1 MRSRCRHSAFTLM
14 ELILVMLIVA
24 LIAGL
29 LAPSLIH
36 FTAGRAVDNFGQDFV
51 GLCQLA
57 RTHATSEAQPYF
69 LVIDSQQVTLSTDRP
84 GQQPPAQQQRS
95 SQNSISKPAAELAI
109 PQGIRLTMQA
119 VNDPTG
125 QPQPRI
131 IELLPWDPTLQPQPQ
146 TTQRNGQLLDGTA
159 GGSETLWTMPADS
172 HYIEFTPTGRTDP
185 MTIEITDGSGHS
197 IQIACASPTEGFHV
211 VEAAR

>member
-1 MRSRCRHSAFTLM
+1 M
-14 ELILVMLIVA
+14 ELVLVMLIVA

-36 FTAGRAVDNFGQDFV
+36 FTAGRAVDNFGHELI

-57 RTHATSEAQPYF
+57 RTRATSEGQSYF
-69 LVIDSQQVTLSTDRP
+69 LVFDSGQVTLSTDRP
-84 GQQPPAQQQRS
+84 GQQQQRTP
-95 SQNSISKPAAELAI
+95 QNPSAAPATELPI
-109 PQGIRLTMQA
+109 PQGMRVEMQA
-119 VNDPTG
+119 VNDPGG

-131 IELLPWDPTLQPQPQ
+131 IELLPWDPTLQPPPQ
-146 TTQRNGQLLDGTA
+146 TVQRNVPLLDGTS

-172 HYIEFTPTGRTDP
+172 HYIEFTPTGRSDP
-185 MTIEITDGSGHS
+185 MTIQITDGSRHS
-197 IQIACASPTEGFHV
+197 IEIVCASPTEAFHV